1 MKVDLAKA
9 YNMLNYNFV
18 HKVLME
24 IGLHD
29 KITQVIMELINM
41 DVLWMRKKE
50 IYFTAHKDLQQ
61 RDFISPFIFVI
72 CMEKMSHLIL
82 NKVEKGNWEWWKHE
96 GICQISLT

>member
-9 YNMLNYNFV
+9 YNMLNYNFM
-18 HKVLME
+18 HKVLMG

-29 KITQVIMELINM
+29 KITQLIMESITIINM

-50 IYFTAHKDLQQ
+50 IYFAAHKDLQQ

-72 CMEKMSHLIL
+72 CMEKISYLIL
-82 NKVEKGNWEWWKHE
+82 NEVEKGNWE
-96 GICQISLT
+96 